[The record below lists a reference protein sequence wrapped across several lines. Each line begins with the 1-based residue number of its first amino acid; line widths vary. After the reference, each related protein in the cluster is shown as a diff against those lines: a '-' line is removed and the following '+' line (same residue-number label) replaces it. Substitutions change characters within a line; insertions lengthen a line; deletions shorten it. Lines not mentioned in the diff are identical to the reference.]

1 MNKQT
6 LLGVVVGLIIGAA
19 GILSFSEAFN
29 RDTVQPHGHDTQT
42 VSTGGH
48 NDTMSKLK
56 DLKGDEF
63 DKAFIEEMIIHH
75 QGAIDMARLIETNAK
90 HEEIKTLGK
99 AIISAQSSEIDMMQT
114 WQSDWGYK
122 ETPASHMRHQ

>member
-6 LLGVVVGLIIGAA
+6 LVGLVAGIIIGAA
-19 GILSFSEAFN
+19 GILSFSEAFS

-42 VSTGGH
+42 ISMNGH
-48 NDTMSKLK
+48 DYTMSELK
-56 DLKGDEF
+56 DLKGDAF

-75 QGAIDMARLIETNAK
+75 QGAIDMAKLIETNAK

-99 AIISAQSSEIDMMQT
+99 AIISAQSSEIDMMQM
-114 WQSDWGYK
+114 WQKDWGYK
-122 ETPASHMRHQ
+122 ETPESHMRHR

>member
-6 LLGVVVGLIIGAA
+6 LLGIVAGLVIGAFGMLA
-19 GILSFSEAFN
+19 FNEAFSP
-29 RDTVQPHGHDTQT
+29 DTMQTNNNDMQTISMGGHDE
-42 VSTGGH
+42 S
-48 NDTMSKLK
+48 MAKLQ

-63 DKAFIEEMIIHH
+63 DKVFIEEMIVHH

-114 WQSDWGYK
+114 WQADWGYK
-122 ETPASHMRHQ
+122 ETPASHMLHQ